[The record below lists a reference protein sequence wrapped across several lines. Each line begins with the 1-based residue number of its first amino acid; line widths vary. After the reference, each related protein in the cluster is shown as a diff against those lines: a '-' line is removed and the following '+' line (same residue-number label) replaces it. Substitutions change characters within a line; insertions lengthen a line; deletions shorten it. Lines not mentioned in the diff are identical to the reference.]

1 MRILGRSPQGF
12 LIPLLLLAAGCA
24 TSRHFTAGETAERL
38 GRYDDAVVHYAR
50 AVAEDPSD
58 SAAALSLT
66 RAKLRAA
73 EGHARE
79 AERLAAQ
86 QDYPGAEDALRAAII
101 LAPSETSYQERLAI
115 IQEAVEGQ
123 AEETRALTLAELKKE
138 ALTRPLG
145 LDMPEDARA
154 PASFVFRDAS
164 LRYVLLTIG
173 EIAGVNVAFD
183 EDFVDQSV
191 SIEAEESSFED
202 AIRSLT
208 ETTGHFFRVESP
220 HLITIVPDTQNKRLQ
235 YERQVAQTF
244 YLSSADLT
252 QTADTL
258 RIVLGI
264 RQIASHEGTNSITMV
279 DTWEQVRS
287 AQRIIEALDRSPG
300 EVVVDV
306 ELMEVNRTHLEQYGI
321 PLLSAGAEGIAAAL
335 TPRLDT
341 ILQNPYERG
350 NLQITGLPGAIL
362 NLVRSDS
369 DTHVLANPQ
378 LRASDGK
385 PALADFGETG
395 SGSGDHLRSVRGRR
409 TRPAADHDVR
419 VRKRRGQHRG
429 ASPDPPRRQRDAGDQ
444 GPPRQRVGHRV
455 FRAADL
461 REPERGDDASPPERR
476 DQHDRRPHPSG
487 RAEQPERASR
497 SGRHTGDRAVVR
509 PELRQLDGVRHH
521 PDHHPEDR
529 AARRSRPGGAAA
541 PHHPA
546 LTRELAPAFPATVRV
561 IGRARFRGRQT

>member
-12 LIPLLLLAAGCA
+12 LIPLLLLAAGVAGCA

-123 AEETRALTLAELKKE
+123 AEETRVLTLAELKKE

-145 LDMPEDARA
+145 LDMAEDARA

-202 AIRSLT
+202 VIRSLT

-220 HLITIVPDTQNKRLQ
+220 HLITVVPDTQNKRLQ

-244 YLSSADLT
+244 YLSSADLVE
-252 QTADTL
+252 TADTL

-264 RQIASHEGTNSITMV
+264 RQIAQHAGTNSITMV

-306 ELMEVNRTHLEQYGI
+306 ELMEVNRTHLQQYGI
-321 PLLSAGAEGIAAAL
+321 PLLSAGSEAISLAL

-341 ILQNPYERG
+341 VLQNPYERG
-350 NLQITGLPGAIL
+350 NLQIAGLPGAIL

-385 PALADFGETG
+385 TATADFGERVPVPVTTFAPFAAGGLAQQPTTTFEYENVGVSIEVLPRIHHDDSVTLEIKVRLDNVSGTG
-395 SGSGDHLRSVRGRR
+395 YSGLPTFGNRNVETTLRLRNGETSMIAGLIRQEERSSLSGLPGV
-409 TRPAADHDVR
+409 ADI
-419 VRKRRGQHRG
+419 
-429 ASPDPPRRQRDAGDQ
+429 P
-444 GPPRQRVGHRV
+444 
-455 FRAADL
+455 
-461 REPERGDDASPPERR
+461 
-476 DQHDRRPHPSG
+476 
-487 RAEQPERASR
+487 
-497 SGRHTGDRAVVR
+497 
-509 PELRQLDGVRHH
+509 
-521 PDHHPEDR
+521 
-529 AARRSRPGGAAA
+529 
-541 PHHPA
+541 
-546 LTRELAPAFPATVRV
+546 V
-561 IGRARFRGRQT
+561 IGRLFGQNSDNLTESDIILTITPRIARRADLDRETLLPHIIRR

>member
-1 MRILGRSPQGF
+1 MTFPGSLRDLG
-12 LIPLLLLAAGCA
+12 IPILLLAAGLAGCA

-50 AVAEDPSD
+50 AVAENPAD
-58 SAAALSLT
+58 AAAQLSLT
-66 RAKLRAA
+66 RAKVRAA
-73 EGHARE
+73 EQHARE
-79 AERLAAQ
+79 AERLAALR
-86 QDYPGAEDALRAAII
+86 DYPGAEDALRAAII
-101 LAPSETSYQERLAI
+101 LAPEETSYRDRLAV
-115 IQEAVEGQ
+115 IQAAVQEQ
-123 AEETRALTLAELKKE
+123 AEEARALTLADLKEE

-145 LDMPEDARA
+145 LDVPEEARA

-164 LRYVLLTIG
+164 LRYVLLTLG

-183 EDFVDQSV
+183 EDFVDQTV
-191 SIEAEESSFED
+191 SIEAEDSTFED

-235 YERQVAQTF
+235 YEQQIAQTF

-264 RQIASHEGTNSITMV
+264 RQIAQHEGTNSITMV

-321 PLLSAGAEGIAAAL
+321 PLLSPQTEGQGISVAL

-341 ILQNPYERG
+341 VLQNPYDRA
-350 NLQITGLPGAIL
+350 NLQVAGLPGAIL
-362 NLVRSDS
+362 NLVRADT

-385 PALADFGETG
+385 AAIADFGERVPVPVTTFAPIATG
-395 SGSGDHLRSVRGRR
+395 GLAQQPTTTFEYENVGVSIEVLPRIHHDDSVTLEVKVRLDNVSGTGYSGLPTFGNRNVETTLRLRNGETSMIAGLI
-409 TRPAADHDVR
+409 
-419 VRKRRGQHRG
+419 
-429 ASPDPPRRQRDAGDQ
+429 RQ
-444 GPPRQRVGHRV
+444 
-455 FRAADL
+455 
-461 REPERGDDASPPERR
+461 
-476 DQHDRRPHPSG
+476 
-487 RAEQPERASR
+487 
-497 SGRHTGDRAVVR
+497 
-509 PELRQLDGVRHH
+509 
-521 PDHHPEDR
+521 EDR
-529 AARRSRPGGAAA
+529 SSLSGLPGVADI
-541 PHHPA
+541 P
-546 LTRELAPAFPATVRV
+546 V
-561 IGRARFRGRQT
+561 IGRLFGQNTDNLTESDIILTITPRIARRADLDRDSLLPHIVRR

>member
-12 LIPLLLLAAGCA
+12 LIPLLLLAAGVAGCA

-38 GRYDDAVVHYAR
+38 GRYDDAVAHYAR

-183 EDFVDQSV
+183 EDFVDQTV
-191 SIEAEESSFED
+191 SIEAEDSSFED
-202 AIRSLT
+202 VIRSLT

-220 HLITIVPDTQNKRLQ
+220 HLITVVPDTQNKQLQ

-244 YLSSADLT
+244 YLSSADLVE
-252 QTADTL
+252 TADTL

-264 RQIASHEGTNSITMV
+264 RQIAQHAGTNSITMV

-321 PLLSAGAEGIAAAL
+321 PLLSAGAEGISAAL

-341 ILQNPYERG
+341 VLQNPYERG

-385 PALADFGETG
+385 PALADFGERVPVPVTTFAPFAAGGLAQQPTTTFEYENVGVSIEVLPRIHHDDSVTLEIKVRLDNVSGTG
-395 SGSGDHLRSVRGRR
+395 YSGLPTFGNRNVETTLRLRNGETSMIAGLIRQEERSSLSGLPGV
-409 TRPAADHDVR
+409 ADI
-419 VRKRRGQHRG
+419 
-429 ASPDPPRRQRDAGDQ
+429 P
-444 GPPRQRVGHRV
+444 
-455 FRAADL
+455 
-461 REPERGDDASPPERR
+461 
-476 DQHDRRPHPSG
+476 
-487 RAEQPERASR
+487 
-497 SGRHTGDRAVVR
+497 
-509 PELRQLDGVRHH
+509 
-521 PDHHPEDR
+521 
-529 AARRSRPGGAAA
+529 
-541 PHHPA
+541 
-546 LTRELAPAFPATVRV
+546 V
-561 IGRARFRGRQT
+561 IGRLFGQNSDNLTESDIILTITPRIVRRADLDRETLLPHIVRR

>member
-1 MRILGRSPQGF
+1 MRILGRNLRRFQ
-12 LIPLLLLAAGCA
+12 IPLLLLAAGVAGCA

-38 GRYDDAVVHYAR
+38 GRYDDAVAHYAR
-50 AVAEDPSD
+50 AVAEDPTD

-73 EGHARE
+73 EEHAKE
-79 AERLAAQ
+79 AERLAALR
-86 QDYPGAEDALRAAII
+86 DYRGAEDALRAAII
-101 LAPSETSYQERLAI
+101 LAPSETTYRERLAV
-115 IQEAVEGQ
+115 IQEAVEEQ
-123 AEETRALTLAELKKE
+123 AEEARALTLAELKEE

-183 EDFVDQSV
+183 EDFVDQTV
-191 SIEAEESSFED
+191 SIEAEDSSFED
-202 AIRSLT
+202 VIRSLT

-244 YLSSADLT
+244 YLSSADLVE
-252 QTADTL
+252 TADTL

-264 RQIASHEGTNSITMV
+264 RQIAQHAGTNSITMV

-321 PLLSAGAEGIAAAL
+321 PLLSAGSEGISAAL

-341 ILQNPYERG
+341 LLQNPYERG
-350 NLQITGLPGAIL
+350 NLQIAGLPGAIL
-362 NLVRSDS
+362 NLVRSDT

-385 PALADFGETG
+385 PALADFGERVPVPVTTFAPFATG
-395 SGSGDHLRSVRGRR
+395 GLAQQPTTTFEYENVGVSIEVLPRIHHDDSVTLEIKVRLDNVSGTGYSGLPTFGNRNVETTLRLRNGETSMIAGLIRQEERSSLSGLPGV
-409 TRPAADHDVR
+409 ADI
-419 VRKRRGQHRG
+419 
-429 ASPDPPRRQRDAGDQ
+429 P
-444 GPPRQRVGHRV
+444 
-455 FRAADL
+455 
-461 REPERGDDASPPERR
+461 
-476 DQHDRRPHPSG
+476 
-487 RAEQPERASR
+487 
-497 SGRHTGDRAVVR
+497 
-509 PELRQLDGVRHH
+509 
-521 PDHHPEDR
+521 
-529 AARRSRPGGAAA
+529 
-541 PHHPA
+541 
-546 LTRELAPAFPATVRV
+546 V
-561 IGRARFRGRQT
+561 IGRLFGQNSDNLMESDIILTITPRIARRADLDRETLLPHIVRR

>member
-1 MRILGRSPQGF
+1 MSILGRSPQGF
-12 LIPLLLLAAGCA
+12 FIPLLLLAAGVAGCA
-24 TSRHFTAGETAERL
+24 TSRHFTAGEAAERL
-38 GRYDDAVVHYAR
+38 GRYDDAVAHYAR

-66 RAKLRAA
+66 RVKLRAA

-79 AERLAAQ
+79 AERLAALK
-86 QDYPGAEDALRAAII
+86 DYPGAEDALRAAII
-101 LAPSETSYQERLAI
+101 LAPSETSYRERLAV
-115 IQEAVEGQ
+115 IQEAVDEQ
-123 AEETRALTLAELKKE
+123 AEQTRALTLAELKEE

-145 LDMPEDARA
+145 LDVPEDARA

-183 EDFVDQSV
+183 EDFVDQAV
-191 SIEAEESSFED
+191 SIEAEDSSFED
-202 AIRSLT
+202 VIRSLT

-235 YERQVAQTF
+235 YEQQVAQTF
-244 YLSSADLT
+244 YLSSADLVD
-252 QTADTL
+252 TADTL

-264 RQIASHEGTNSITMV
+264 RQIAQHPGTNSITMV

-321 PLLSAGAEGIAAAL
+321 PLLSAGSEGISAAL

-341 ILQNPYERG
+341 VLQNPYERG
-350 NLQITGLPGAIL
+350 NLQIAGLPGAIL
-362 NLVRSDS
+362 NLVRSDT

-385 PALADFGETG
+385 PALADFGERVPVPVTTFAPFAAGGLAQQPTTTFEYENVGVSIEVLPRIHHDDSVTLEIKVRLDNVSGTG
-395 SGSGDHLRSVRGRR
+395 YSGLPTFGNRNVETTLRLRNGETSMIAGLIRQEERSSLSGLPGI
-409 TRPAADHDVR
+409 ADI
-419 VRKRRGQHRG
+419 
-429 ASPDPPRRQRDAGDQ
+429 P
-444 GPPRQRVGHRV
+444 
-455 FRAADL
+455 
-461 REPERGDDASPPERR
+461 
-476 DQHDRRPHPSG
+476 
-487 RAEQPERASR
+487 
-497 SGRHTGDRAVVR
+497 
-509 PELRQLDGVRHH
+509 
-521 PDHHPEDR
+521 
-529 AARRSRPGGAAA
+529 
-541 PHHPA
+541 
-546 LTRELAPAFPATVRV
+546 V
-561 IGRARFRGRQT
+561 IGRLFGQNSDNLTESDIILTITPRIVRRADLDRETLLPHIVRR

>member
-12 LIPLLLLAAGCA
+12 LIPLVLLAAGVTGCA
-24 TSRHFTAGETAERL
+24 TSRHFTAGETAERM

-50 AVAEDPSD
+50 AAAEDPSD

-244 YLSSADLT
+244 YLSSADLV

-321 PLLSAGAEGIAAAL
+321 PLLSAGSEAISVAL

-341 ILQNPYERG
+341 VLQNPYERG
-350 NLQITGLPGAIL
+350 NLQIAGLPGAIL

-385 PALADFGETG
+385 SATADFGERVPVPVTTFAPFATG
-395 SGSGDHLRSVRGRR
+395 GLAQQPTTTFEYENVGVSIEVLPRIHHDDSVTLEIKVRLDNVSGTGYSGLPTFGNRNVETTLRLRNGETSMIAGLIRR
-409 TRPAADHDVR
+409 EERSSLSGLPGVADI
-419 VRKRRGQHRG
+419 
-429 ASPDPPRRQRDAGDQ
+429 P
-444 GPPRQRVGHRV
+444 
-455 FRAADL
+455 
-461 REPERGDDASPPERR
+461 
-476 DQHDRRPHPSG
+476 
-487 RAEQPERASR
+487 
-497 SGRHTGDRAVVR
+497 
-509 PELRQLDGVRHH
+509 
-521 PDHHPEDR
+521 
-529 AARRSRPGGAAA
+529 
-541 PHHPA
+541 
-546 LTRELAPAFPATVRV
+546 V
-561 IGRARFRGRQT
+561 IGRLFGQNSDNLTESDIILTITPRIARRADLDRETLLPHIIRR

>member
-1 MRILGRSPQGF
+1 MSILGRSPQGF
-12 LIPLLLLAAGCA
+12 FIPLLLLAAGVAGCA
-24 TSRHFTAGETAERL
+24 TSRHFTAGEAAERL
-38 GRYDDAVVHYAR
+38 GRYDDAVAHYAR

-66 RAKLRAA
+66 RVKLRAA

-79 AERLAAQ
+79 AERLAALK
-86 QDYPGAEDALRAAII
+86 DYPGAEDALRAAII
-101 LAPSETSYQERLAI
+101 LAPSETSYRERLAV
-115 IQEAVEGQ
+115 IQEAVDEQ
-123 AEETRALTLAELKKE
+123 AEEARALTLAELKEE

-145 LDMPEDARA
+145 LDVPEDARA

-183 EDFVDQSV
+183 EDFVDQAV
-191 SIEAEESSFED
+191 SIEAEDSSFED
-202 AIRSLT
+202 VIRSLT

-235 YERQVAQTF
+235 YEQQVAQTF
-244 YLSSADLT
+244 YLSSADLVE
-252 QTADTL
+252 TADTL

-264 RQIASHEGTNSITMV
+264 RQIAQHAGTNSITMV

-321 PLLSAGAEGIAAAL
+321 PLLSAGSEGISAAL

-341 ILQNPYERG
+341 VLQNPYERG
-350 NLQITGLPGAIL
+350 NLQIAGLPGAIL
-362 NLVRSDS
+362 NLVRSDT

-385 PALADFGETG
+385 PALADFGERVPVPVTTFAPFAAGGLAQQPTTTFEYENVGVSIEVLPRIHHDDSVTLEIKVRLDNVSGTG
-395 SGSGDHLRSVRGRR
+395 YSGLPTFGNRNVETTLRLRNGETSMIAGLIRQEERSSLSGLPGI
-409 TRPAADHDVR
+409 ADI
-419 VRKRRGQHRG
+419 
-429 ASPDPPRRQRDAGDQ
+429 P
-444 GPPRQRVGHRV
+444 
-455 FRAADL
+455 
-461 REPERGDDASPPERR
+461 
-476 DQHDRRPHPSG
+476 
-487 RAEQPERASR
+487 
-497 SGRHTGDRAVVR
+497 
-509 PELRQLDGVRHH
+509 
-521 PDHHPEDR
+521 
-529 AARRSRPGGAAA
+529 
-541 PHHPA
+541 
-546 LTRELAPAFPATVRV
+546 V
-561 IGRARFRGRQT
+561 IGRLFGQNSDNLTESDIILTITPRIVRRADLDRETLLPHIVRR

>member
-12 LIPLLLLAAGCA
+12 LIPLLLLAAGVVGCA

-115 IQEAVEGQ
+115 IQEAVAGQ

-183 EDFVDQSV
+183 EDFVDQTV
-191 SIEAEESSFED
+191 SIEAEDSSFED
-202 AIRSLT
+202 VIRSLT

-220 HLITIVPDTQNKRLQ
+220 HLITVVPDTQNKQLQ

-244 YLSSADLT
+244 YLSSADLVE
-252 QTADTL
+252 TADTL

-264 RQIASHEGTNSITMV
+264 RQIAQHAGTNSITMV

-321 PLLSAGAEGIAAAL
+321 PLLSAGAEGISAAL

-341 ILQNPYERG
+341 VLQNPYERS

-385 PALADFGETG
+385 PALADFGERVPVPVTTFAPFAAGGLAQQPTTTFEYENVGVSIEVLPRIHHDDSVTLEIKVRLDNVSGTG
-395 SGSGDHLRSVRGRR
+395 YSGLPTFGNRNVETTLRLRNGETSMIAGLIRQEERSSLSGLPGV
-409 TRPAADHDVR
+409 ADI
-419 VRKRRGQHRG
+419 
-429 ASPDPPRRQRDAGDQ
+429 P
-444 GPPRQRVGHRV
+444 
-455 FRAADL
+455 
-461 REPERGDDASPPERR
+461 
-476 DQHDRRPHPSG
+476 
-487 RAEQPERASR
+487 
-497 SGRHTGDRAVVR
+497 
-509 PELRQLDGVRHH
+509 
-521 PDHHPEDR
+521 
-529 AARRSRPGGAAA
+529 
-541 PHHPA
+541 
-546 LTRELAPAFPATVRV
+546 V
-561 IGRARFRGRQT
+561 IGRLFGQNSDNLTESDIILTITPRIVRRADLDRETLLPHIVRR

>member
-12 LIPLLLLAAGCA
+12 LIPLLLLAAGVAGCA

-183 EDFVDQSV
+183 EDFVDQTV
-191 SIEAEESSFED
+191 SIEAEDSSFED
-202 AIRSLT
+202 VIRSLT

-220 HLITIVPDTQNKRLQ
+220 HLITVVPDTQNKRLQ

-244 YLSSADLT
+244 YLSSADLVE
-252 QTADTL
+252 TADTL

-264 RQIASHEGTNSITMV
+264 RQIAQHAGTNSITMV

-321 PLLSAGAEGIAAAL
+321 PLLSAGAEGISAAL

-341 ILQNPYERG
+341 VLQNPYERG

-385 PALADFGETG
+385 TATADFGERVPVPVTTFAPFAAGGLAQQPTTTFEYENVGVSIEVLPRIHHDDSVTLEIKVRLDNVSGTG
-395 SGSGDHLRSVRGRR
+395 YSGLPTFGNRNVETTLRLRNGETSMIAGLIRQEERSSLSGLPGI
-409 TRPAADHDVR
+409 ADI
-419 VRKRRGQHRG
+419 
-429 ASPDPPRRQRDAGDQ
+429 P
-444 GPPRQRVGHRV
+444 
-455 FRAADL
+455 
-461 REPERGDDASPPERR
+461 
-476 DQHDRRPHPSG
+476 
-487 RAEQPERASR
+487 
-497 SGRHTGDRAVVR
+497 
-509 PELRQLDGVRHH
+509 
-521 PDHHPEDR
+521 
-529 AARRSRPGGAAA
+529 
-541 PHHPA
+541 
-546 LTRELAPAFPATVRV
+546 V
-561 IGRARFRGRQT
+561 IGRLFGQNSNNLTESDIILTITPRIARRADLDRETLLPHIIRR

>member
-1 MRILGRSPQGF
+1 VSIPGRNRRRF
-12 LIPLLLLAAGCA
+12 LIPLLLLAAGVAGCA

-38 GRYDDAVVHYAR
+38 GRYDDAVAHYAR

-66 RAKLRAA
+66 RVKLRAA

-79 AERLAAQ
+79 AERLAALK
-86 QDYPGAEDALRAAII
+86 DYPGAEDALRAAII
-101 LAPSETSYQERLAI
+101 LAPSETSYRERLAV
-115 IQEAVEGQ
+115 IQQAVDEQ
-123 AEETRALTLAELKKE
+123 AEETRALTLAELKEE

-183 EDFVDQSV
+183 EDFVDQTV
-191 SIEAEESSFED
+191 SIEAEDSSFED
-202 AIRSLT
+202 VIRSLT

-244 YLSSADLT
+244 YLSSADLVE
-252 QTADTL
+252 TADTL

-264 RQIASHEGTNSITMV
+264 RQIAQHAGTNSITMV

-321 PLLSAGAEGIAAAL
+321 PLLSAGSEGISAAL

-341 ILQNPYERG
+341 VLQNPYERG
-350 NLQITGLPGAIL
+350 NLQIAGLPGAIL
-362 NLVRSDS
+362 NLVRSDT

-385 PALADFGETG
+385 PALADFGERVPVPVTTFAPFAAGGLAQQPTTTFEYENVGVSIEVLPRIHHDDSVTLEVKVRLDNVSGTG
-395 SGSGDHLRSVRGRR
+395 YSGLPTFGNRNVETTLRLRNGETSMIAGLIRQEERSSLSGLPGV
-409 TRPAADHDVR
+409 ADI
-419 VRKRRGQHRG
+419 
-429 ASPDPPRRQRDAGDQ
+429 P
-444 GPPRQRVGHRV
+444 
-455 FRAADL
+455 
-461 REPERGDDASPPERR
+461 
-476 DQHDRRPHPSG
+476 
-487 RAEQPERASR
+487 
-497 SGRHTGDRAVVR
+497 
-509 PELRQLDGVRHH
+509 
-521 PDHHPEDR
+521 
-529 AARRSRPGGAAA
+529 
-541 PHHPA
+541 
-546 LTRELAPAFPATVRV
+546 V
-561 IGRARFRGRQT
+561 IGRLFGQNSDNLTESDIILTITPRIARRADLDRETLLPHIVRR

>member
-1 MRILGRSPQGF
+1 MSILGRDRRRF
-12 LIPLLLLAAGCA
+12 LIPLLLLAAGVAGCA

-38 GRYDDAVVHYAR
+38 GRYDDAVAHYAR

-66 RAKLRAA
+66 RVKLRAA
-73 EGHARE
+73 EGHAKA
-79 AERLAAQ
+79 AERLAALK
-86 QDYPGAEDALRAAII
+86 DYPGAEDALRAAII
-101 LAPSETSYQERLAI
+101 LAPSETSYRERLAV
-115 IQEAVEGQ
+115 IQQAVDEQ
-123 AEETRALTLAELKKE
+123 AEETRALTLAELKEE

-145 LDMPEDARA
+145 LDVPEDARA

-183 EDFVDQSV
+183 EDFVDQTV
-191 SIEAEESSFED
+191 SIEAEDSSFED

-244 YLSSADLT
+244 YLSSADLVE
-252 QTADTL
+252 TADTL

-264 RQIASHEGTNSITMV
+264 RQIAQHAGTNSITMV

-306 ELMEVNRTHLEQYGI
+306 ELMEVNRIHLEQYGI
-321 PLLSAGAEGIAAAL
+321 PLLSPQTEGQGISAAL

-341 ILQNPYERG
+341 VLQNPYDRA
-350 NLQITGLPGAIL
+350 NLQIAGLPGAIL
-362 NLVRSDS
+362 NLVRSDT

-385 PALADFGETG
+385 TALADFGERVPVPVTTFAPIATG
-395 SGSGDHLRSVRGRR
+395 GLAQQPTTTFEYENVGVSIEVLPRIHHDDSVTLEIKVRLDNVSGTGYSGLPTFGNRNVETTLRLRNGETSMIAGLIRQEERSSLSGL
-409 TRPAADHDVR
+409 PGIADI
-419 VRKRRGQHRG
+419 
-429 ASPDPPRRQRDAGDQ
+429 P
-444 GPPRQRVGHRV
+444 
-455 FRAADL
+455 
-461 REPERGDDASPPERR
+461 
-476 DQHDRRPHPSG
+476 
-487 RAEQPERASR
+487 
-497 SGRHTGDRAVVR
+497 
-509 PELRQLDGVRHH
+509 
-521 PDHHPEDR
+521 
-529 AARRSRPGGAAA
+529 
-541 PHHPA
+541 
-546 LTRELAPAFPATVRV
+546 V
-561 IGRARFRGRQT
+561 IGRLFGQNSDNLTESDIILTITPRIARRADLDRETLLPHIVRR

>member
-24 TSRHFTAGETAERL
+24 TSRHFTAGETAERM

-50 AVAEDPSD
+50 AAAEDPSD

-191 SIEAEESSFED
+191 SIEAEDSSFED

-244 YLSSADLT
+244 YLSSADLV

-321 PLLSAGAEGIAAAL
+321 PLLSAGSEAISVAL

-341 ILQNPYERG
+341 VLQNPYERG
-350 NLQITGLPGAIL
+350 NLQIAGLPGAIL

-385 PALADFGETG
+385 SATADFGERVPVPVTTFAPFAAGGLAQQPTTTFEYENVGVSIEVLPRIHHDDSVTLEIKVRLDNVSGTG
-395 SGSGDHLRSVRGRR
+395 YSGLPTFGNRNVETTLRLRNGETSMIAGLIRREERSSLSGLPGV
-409 TRPAADHDVR
+409 ADI
-419 VRKRRGQHRG
+419 
-429 ASPDPPRRQRDAGDQ
+429 P
-444 GPPRQRVGHRV
+444 
-455 FRAADL
+455 
-461 REPERGDDASPPERR
+461 
-476 DQHDRRPHPSG
+476 
-487 RAEQPERASR
+487 
-497 SGRHTGDRAVVR
+497 
-509 PELRQLDGVRHH
+509 
-521 PDHHPEDR
+521 
-529 AARRSRPGGAAA
+529 
-541 PHHPA
+541 
-546 LTRELAPAFPATVRV
+546 V
-561 IGRARFRGRQT
+561 IGRLFGQNSDNLTESDIILTITPRIARRADLDRETLLPHIIRR

>member
-1 MRILGRSPQGF
+1 MRILGRSPHGF
-12 LIPLLLLAAGCA
+12 LIPLVLLAAGVTGCA
-24 TSRHFTAGETAERL
+24 TSRHFTAGEIAERM

-50 AVAEDPSD
+50 AAAEDPSD

-73 EGHARE
+73 EEHAKE
-79 AERLAAQ
+79 AERLAAVK
-86 QDYPGAEDALRAAII
+86 DYPGAEDALRAAII
-101 LAPSETSYQERLAI
+101 LAPTETSYQERLAV
-115 IQEAVEGQ
+115 IQEAVDEQ

-191 SIEAEESSFED
+191 SIEAEDSSFED
-202 AIRSLT
+202 VIRSLT

-220 HLITIVPDTQNKRLQ
+220 HLITVVPDTQNKRLQ

-244 YLSSADLT
+244 YLSSADLVE
-252 QTADTL
+252 TADTL

-264 RQIASHEGTNSITMV
+264 RQIAQHAGTNSITMV

-306 ELMEVNRTHLEQYGI
+306 ELMEVNRTHLQQYGI
-321 PLLSAGAEGIAAAL
+321 PLLSAGSEAISLAL

-341 ILQNPYERG
+341 VLQNPYERG
-350 NLQITGLPGAIL
+350 NLQIAGLPGAIL

-385 PALADFGETG
+385 TATADFGERVPVPVTTFAPFAAGGLAQQPTTTFEYENVGVSIEVLPRIHHDDSVTLEIKVRLDNVSGTG
-395 SGSGDHLRSVRGRR
+395 YSGLPTFGNRNVETTLRLRNGETSMIAGLIRQEERSSLSGLPGI
-409 TRPAADHDVR
+409 ADI
-419 VRKRRGQHRG
+419 
-429 ASPDPPRRQRDAGDQ
+429 P
-444 GPPRQRVGHRV
+444 
-455 FRAADL
+455 
-461 REPERGDDASPPERR
+461 
-476 DQHDRRPHPSG
+476 
-487 RAEQPERASR
+487 
-497 SGRHTGDRAVVR
+497 
-509 PELRQLDGVRHH
+509 
-521 PDHHPEDR
+521 
-529 AARRSRPGGAAA
+529 
-541 PHHPA
+541 
-546 LTRELAPAFPATVRV
+546 V
-561 IGRARFRGRQT
+561 IGRLFGQNSNNLTESDIILTITPRIARRADLDRETLLPHIVRR

>member
-12 LIPLLLLAAGCA
+12 LIPLLLLAAGVVGCA

-115 IQEAVEGQ
+115 IQEAVAGQ

-183 EDFVDQSV
+183 EDFVDQTV
-191 SIEAEESSFED
+191 SIEAEDSSFED
-202 AIRSLT
+202 VIRSLT

-220 HLITIVPDTQNKRLQ
+220 HLITVVPDTQNKQLQ

-244 YLSSADLT
+244 YLSSADLVE
-252 QTADTL
+252 TADTL

-264 RQIASHEGTNSITMV
+264 RQIAQHAGTNSITMV

-321 PLLSAGAEGIAAAL
+321 PLLSAGAEGISAAL

-341 ILQNPYERG
+341 VLQNPYERS

-385 PALADFGETG
+385 PALADFGERVPVPVTTFAPFAAGGLAQQPTTTFEYENVGVSIEVLPRIHHDDSVTLEIKVRLDNVSGTG
-395 SGSGDHLRSVRGRR
+395 YSGLPTFGNRNVETTLRLRNGETSMIAGLIRQEERSSLSGLPGI
-409 TRPAADHDVR
+409 ADI
-419 VRKRRGQHRG
+419 
-429 ASPDPPRRQRDAGDQ
+429 P
-444 GPPRQRVGHRV
+444 
-455 FRAADL
+455 
-461 REPERGDDASPPERR
+461 
-476 DQHDRRPHPSG
+476 
-487 RAEQPERASR
+487 
-497 SGRHTGDRAVVR
+497 
-509 PELRQLDGVRHH
+509 
-521 PDHHPEDR
+521 
-529 AARRSRPGGAAA
+529 
-541 PHHPA
+541 
-546 LTRELAPAFPATVRV
+546 V
-561 IGRARFRGRQT
+561 IGRLFGQNSDNLTESDIILTITPRIVRRADLDRETLLPHIVRR

>member
-12 LIPLLLLAAGCA
+12 LIPLLLLAAGVAGCA

-145 LDMPEDARA
+145 LDMAEDARA

-183 EDFVDQSV
+183 EDFVDQTV
-191 SIEAEESSFED
+191 SIEAEDSSFED
-202 AIRSLT
+202 VIRSLT

-220 HLITIVPDTQNKRLQ
+220 HLITVVPDTQNKRLQ

-244 YLSSADLT
+244 YLSSADLVE
-252 QTADTL
+252 TADTL

-264 RQIASHEGTNSITMV
+264 RQIAQHAGTNSITMV

-321 PLLSAGAEGIAAAL
+321 PLLSAGAEGISAAL

-341 ILQNPYERG
+341 VLQNPYERG
-350 NLQITGLPGAIL
+350 NLQIAGLPGAIL

-385 PALADFGETG
+385 TATADFGERVPVPVTTFAPFAAGGLAQQPTTTFEYENVGVSIEVLPRIHHDDSVTLEIKVRLDNVSGTG
-395 SGSGDHLRSVRGRR
+395 YSGLPTFGNRNVETTLRLRNGETSMIAGLIRQEERSSLSGLPGI
-409 TRPAADHDVR
+409 ADI
-419 VRKRRGQHRG
+419 
-429 ASPDPPRRQRDAGDQ
+429 P
-444 GPPRQRVGHRV
+444 
-455 FRAADL
+455 
-461 REPERGDDASPPERR
+461 
-476 DQHDRRPHPSG
+476 
-487 RAEQPERASR
+487 
-497 SGRHTGDRAVVR
+497 
-509 PELRQLDGVRHH
+509 
-521 PDHHPEDR
+521 
-529 AARRSRPGGAAA
+529 
-541 PHHPA
+541 
-546 LTRELAPAFPATVRV
+546 V
-561 IGRARFRGRQT
+561 IGRLFGQNSNNLTESDIILTITPRIARRADLDRETLLPHIVRR

>member
-12 LIPLLLLAAGCA
+12 LIPLLLLAAGVAGCA

-38 GRYDDAVVHYAR
+38 GRYDDAVAHYAR

-183 EDFVDQSV
+183 EDFVDQTV
-191 SIEAEESSFED
+191 SIEAEDSSFED
-202 AIRSLT
+202 VIRSLT

-220 HLITIVPDTQNKRLQ
+220 HLITVVPDTQNKQLQ

-244 YLSSADLT
+244 YLSSADLVE
-252 QTADTL
+252 TADTL

-264 RQIASHEGTNSITMV
+264 RQIAQHAGTNSITMV

-321 PLLSAGAEGIAAAL
+321 PLLSAGAEGISAAL

-341 ILQNPYERG
+341 VLQNPYERS

-385 PALADFGETG
+385 PALADFGERVPVPVTTFAPFAAGGLAQQPTTTFEYENVGVSIEVLPRIHHDDSVTLEIKVRLDNVSGTG
-395 SGSGDHLRSVRGRR
+395 YSGLPTFGNRNVETTLRLRNGETSMIAGLIRQEERSSLSGLPGI
-409 TRPAADHDVR
+409 ADI
-419 VRKRRGQHRG
+419 
-429 ASPDPPRRQRDAGDQ
+429 P
-444 GPPRQRVGHRV
+444 
-455 FRAADL
+455 
-461 REPERGDDASPPERR
+461 
-476 DQHDRRPHPSG
+476 
-487 RAEQPERASR
+487 
-497 SGRHTGDRAVVR
+497 
-509 PELRQLDGVRHH
+509 
-521 PDHHPEDR
+521 
-529 AARRSRPGGAAA
+529 
-541 PHHPA
+541 
-546 LTRELAPAFPATVRV
+546 V
-561 IGRARFRGRQT
+561 IGRLFGQNSDNLTESDIILTITPRIVRRADLDRETLLPHIIRR

>member
-12 LIPLLLLAAGCA
+12 LIPLLLLAAGVAGCA

-38 GRYDDAVVHYAR
+38 GRFDDAVGHYAR

-123 AEETRALTLAELKKE
+123 AEETRVLTLAELKKE

-145 LDMPEDARA
+145 LDMAEDARA

-183 EDFVDQSV
+183 EDFVDQTV
-191 SIEAEESSFED
+191 SIEAEDSSFED
-202 AIRSLT
+202 VIRSLT

-220 HLITIVPDTQNKRLQ
+220 HLITVVPDTQNKRLQ

-244 YLSSADLT
+244 YLSSADLVE
-252 QTADTL
+252 TADTL

-264 RQIASHEGTNSITMV
+264 RQIAQHAGTNSITMV

-321 PLLSAGAEGIAAAL
+321 PLLSAGAEGISAAL

-341 ILQNPYERG
+341 VLQNPYERG

-385 PALADFGETG
+385 TATADFGERVPVPVTTFAPFAAGGLAQQPTTTFEYENVGVSIEVLPRIHHDDSVTLEIKVRLDNVSGTG
-395 SGSGDHLRSVRGRR
+395 YSGLPTFGNRNVETTLRLRNGETSMIAGLIRQEERSSLSGLPGV
-409 TRPAADHDVR
+409 ADI
-419 VRKRRGQHRG
+419 
-429 ASPDPPRRQRDAGDQ
+429 P
-444 GPPRQRVGHRV
+444 
-455 FRAADL
+455 
-461 REPERGDDASPPERR
+461 
-476 DQHDRRPHPSG
+476 
-487 RAEQPERASR
+487 
-497 SGRHTGDRAVVR
+497 
-509 PELRQLDGVRHH
+509 
-521 PDHHPEDR
+521 
-529 AARRSRPGGAAA
+529 
-541 PHHPA
+541 
-546 LTRELAPAFPATVRV
+546 V
-561 IGRARFRGRQT
+561 IGRLFGQNSDNLTESDIILTITPRIARRADLDRETLLPHIVRR

>member
-12 LIPLLLLAAGCA
+12 LIPLVLLAAGVTGCA
-24 TSRHFTAGETAERL
+24 TSRHFTAGETAERM

-244 YLSSADLT
+244 YLSSADLV

-321 PLLSAGAEGIAAAL
+321 PLLSAGSEAISVAL

-341 ILQNPYERG
+341 VLQNPYERG
-350 NLQITGLPGAIL
+350 NLQIAGLPGAIL

-385 PALADFGETG
+385 SATADFGERVPVPVTTFAPFAAGGLAQQPTTTFEYENVGVSIEVLPRIHHDDSVTLEIKVRLDNVSGTG
-395 SGSGDHLRSVRGRR
+395 YSGLPTFGNRNVETTLRLRNGETSMIAGLIRREERSSLSGLPGV
-409 TRPAADHDVR
+409 ADI
-419 VRKRRGQHRG
+419 
-429 ASPDPPRRQRDAGDQ
+429 P
-444 GPPRQRVGHRV
+444 
-455 FRAADL
+455 
-461 REPERGDDASPPERR
+461 
-476 DQHDRRPHPSG
+476 
-487 RAEQPERASR
+487 
-497 SGRHTGDRAVVR
+497 
-509 PELRQLDGVRHH
+509 
-521 PDHHPEDR
+521 
-529 AARRSRPGGAAA
+529 
-541 PHHPA
+541 
-546 LTRELAPAFPATVRV
+546 V
-561 IGRARFRGRQT
+561 IGRLFGQNSDNLTESDIILTITPRIARRADLDRETLLPHIIRR

>member
-12 LIPLLLLAAGCA
+12 LIPLLLLAAGVAGCA

-123 AEETRALTLAELKKE
+123 AEETRVLTLAELKKE

-145 LDMPEDARA
+145 LDMAEDARA

-183 EDFVDQSV
+183 EDFVDQTV
-191 SIEAEESSFED
+191 SIEAEDSSFED
-202 AIRSLT
+202 VIRSLT

-220 HLITIVPDTQNKRLQ
+220 HLITVVPDTQNKRLQ

-244 YLSSADLT
+244 YLSSADLVE
-252 QTADTL
+252 TADTL

-264 RQIASHEGTNSITMV
+264 RQIAQHAGTNSITMV

-321 PLLSAGAEGIAAAL
+321 PLLSAGAEGISAAL

-341 ILQNPYERG
+341 VLQNPYERG

-385 PALADFGETG
+385 TATADFGERVPVPVTTFAPFAAGGLAQQPTTTFEYENVGVSIEVLPRIHHDDSVTLEIKVRLDNVSGTG
-395 SGSGDHLRSVRGRR
+395 YSGLPTFGNRNVETTLRLRNGETSMIAGLIRQEERSSLSGLPGV
-409 TRPAADHDVR
+409 ADI
-419 VRKRRGQHRG
+419 
-429 ASPDPPRRQRDAGDQ
+429 P
-444 GPPRQRVGHRV
+444 
-455 FRAADL
+455 
-461 REPERGDDASPPERR
+461 
-476 DQHDRRPHPSG
+476 
-487 RAEQPERASR
+487 
-497 SGRHTGDRAVVR
+497 
-509 PELRQLDGVRHH
+509 
-521 PDHHPEDR
+521 
-529 AARRSRPGGAAA
+529 
-541 PHHPA
+541 
-546 LTRELAPAFPATVRV
+546 V
-561 IGRARFRGRQT
+561 IGRLFGQNSDNLTESDIILTITPRIARRADLDRETLLPHIIRR